1 MTVDSPDGARPANP
15 FPGWRE
21 LYVRNE
27 AFYRAQAARDPF
39 LHWETGRYADSAD
52 LDLMFGYGVTAL
64 LAGDDLEL
72 ARSFFEHTV
81 KFGERMRTEAAVRE
95 IENYLLPVYEG
106 RNIACEVVARL
117 FVSGVWDADLF
128 DDGLQRIVRWCFD
141 LDPPQVWND
150 VIGKPF
156 ALHAIRMALTAGRQ
170 DVFARFQKKM
180 RRMKPLDEMPLWRAI
195 EKEPDPGRG
204 AQAARDYID
213 ACPKGGTASYT
224 SSDRFQLEL
233 ALVHLRLA
241 GVPFA
246 QITPQTVAAVVW
258 GAEAFRRSAS

>member
-1 MTVDSPDGARPANP
+1 MTVGSPNGAGPTHLFRS
-15 FPGWRE
+15 WRE
-21 LYVRNE
+21 LYPRNE
-27 AFYRAQAARDPF
+27 PFYRAQAARDPF
-39 LHWETGRYADSAD
+39 LSWETGRYADS
-52 LDLMFGYGVTAL
+52 LEIDLMFGYGVTAL
-64 LAGDDLEL
+64 LAGNDLEL

-95 IENYLLPVYEG
+95 VENYLLPIYEG

-117 FVSGVWDADLF
+117 FVSGVWEADLF
-128 DDGLQRIVRWCFD
+128 DYGLQRMVRWCFD
-141 LDPPQVWND
+141 LDPPRVWDD

-170 DVFARFQKKM
+170 DVFTRFQKKM
-180 RRMKPLDEMPLWRAI
+180 RRMKPLEEMPLWRTI

-204 AQAARDYID
+204 ARAVRDYID

-233 ALVHLRLA
+233 ALVYLRLA
-241 GVPFA
+241 GVPFE
-246 QITPQTVAAVVW
+246 QITPQTVAGVVW
-258 GAEAFRRSAS
+258 GEEAFRRSAS